1 VISRETAIYG
11 KVVCYCHFSTGQ
23 TTEYGEKIMPPLQAM
38 HKHRNYLHQGP

>member
-1 VISRETAIYG
+1 MELPAPLLSGR
-11 KVVCYCHFSTGQ
+11 VCDGTGQ